1 MTKSTG
7 VDNTTLV
14 CAISADTEK
23 SAVIFAQDMKIRRSQ
38 VSYNAAFSQHAALGI
53 MSPLSVSVSSVRSFR
68 ACS

>member
-14 CAISADTEK
+14 CAIVAVIEK

-38 VSYNAAFSQHAALGI
+38 VSYNAAVFTARRITHH
-53 MSPLSVSVSSVRSFR
+53 VSSVRPSVCPSVR
-68 ACS
+68 SCL